1 MMKSVRNAL
10 MAAIVALAA
19 LAQPVQAGST
29 WNASR
34 WTGVAIDGADAVA
47 YFTQARA
54 LEGSSKFSHKWQ
66 GAKWRFASA
75 ANRDAFAAN
84 PEKYAPQ
91 FGGFC
96 AWAVSQGY
104 TAGIE
109 RDAWKI
115 VDGKLYLNYSKDIQT
130 QWAEDVPG
138 NIKKADSHWP
148 QVKAK
153 LAKK

>member
-1 MMKSVRNAL
+1 MMKTVRNSL
-10 MAAIVALAA
+10 IAAIVALAA
-19 LAQPVQAGST
+19 LAQPVLAGST
-29 WNASR
+29 WNSSR
-34 WTGVAIDGADAVA
+34 WTGVAIEGADAVA

-54 LEGSSKFSHKWQ
+54 IEGSSKFSHKWQ

-75 ANRDAFAAN
+75 ANRDSFAAN

-96 AWAVSQGY
+96 AWAVAQGY

-115 VDGKLYLNYSKDIQT
+115 VDGKLYLNYSKDIQA

-138 NIKKADSHWP
+138 NIRKAKANWP
-148 QVKAK
+148 RVKAE
-153 LAKK
+153 LEKK

>member
-1 MMKSVRNAL
+1 MGRIRNIL
-10 MAAIVALAA
+10 IIGVVTLAA
-19 LAQPVQAGST
+19 LAQPALAGST
-29 WNASR
+29 WNTSR

-47 YFTQARA
+47 YFTEARA
-54 LEGSSKFSHKWQ
+54 VEGSSKFTHQWQ

-104 TAGIE
+104 TATIE

-115 VDGKLYLNYSKDIQT
+115 VGGKLYLNYSKSVQT

-138 NIKKADSHWP
+138 NIKKAETNWP
-148 QVKAK
+148 GLKAD
-153 LAKK
+153 LEKK

>member
-1 MMKSVRNAL
+1 MGTIRNAL
-10 MAAIVALAA
+10 IAAIFALVALVQPA
-19 LAQPVQAGST
+19 LADPA
-29 WNASR
+29 WNTSR
-34 WTGVAIDGADAVA
+34 WTGIAIDGADAVA
-47 YFTQARA
+47 YFTQGVAV
-54 LEGSSKFSHKWQ
+54 EGSGKFTHQWQ

-75 ANRDAFAAN
+75 ANRDAFAAS

-104 TAGIE
+104 TATIE

-115 VDGKLYLNYSKDIQT
+115 VGGKLYLNYSKGVQK

-138 NIKKADSHWP
+138 NIKKADTNWP
-148 QVKAK
+148 RIKAD
-153 LAKK
+153 LEKK